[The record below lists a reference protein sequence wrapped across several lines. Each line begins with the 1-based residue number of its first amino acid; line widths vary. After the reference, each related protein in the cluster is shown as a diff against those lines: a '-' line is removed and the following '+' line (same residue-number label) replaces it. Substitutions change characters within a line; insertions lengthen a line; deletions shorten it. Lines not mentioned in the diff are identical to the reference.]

1 MFFLLT
7 FKYDN
12 FWNHSSPLA
21 LFNNCSAK
29 FFWHIIEVMTA
40 LSGFCNRKQNQKNTD
55 KSSSSSSCA
64 RIASGLNFGHSW
76 PSARQTS
83 VKRLFCVNVVWSL
96 RWGEVRRSSM
106 LQFYVILPTH
116 CVALAGPLPVQRF
129 PPACT
134 RFFRCGCFSR
144 FKAIRAGRRRPRHSG
159 IFNTF
164 LLFLLP
170 LPAAGGADA
179 AAGRGYFRRGYW
191 FHGKEPSEAEEIRQ
205 VNFLKA
211 EPCFSMFFFSS
222 KPGLRRSVAFWCLF
236 LICRIR
242 LQVSE
247 KSDFTNSTDL
257 KIVAM
262 SRIIFYAIHF

>member
-1 MFFLLT
+1 
-7 FKYDN
+7 
-12 FWNHSSPLA
+12 
-21 LFNNCSAK
+21 
-29 FFWHIIEVMTA
+29 
-40 LSGFCNRKQNQKNTD
+40 
-55 KSSSSSSCA
+55 
-64 RIASGLNFGHSW
+64 
-76 PSARQTS
+76 
-83 VKRLFCVNVVWSL
+83 
-96 RWGEVRRSSM
+96 M

-116 CVALAGPLPVQRF
+116 CVALAGRLPVQRF

-211 EPCFSMFFFSS
+211 EPCFSMFFLQLFNIRKTRATKKCRFLMSFFNMPAPT
-222 KPGLRRSVAFWCLF
+222 PGLR
-236 LICRIR
+236 
-242 LQVSE
+242 
-247 KSDFTNSTDL
+247 
-257 KIVAM
+257 KI
-262 SRIIFYAIHF
+262 